1 MSALELGDSDDVSN
15 MFATWFLPHVV
26 YSVAITSVS
35 IHLVYQRKISNDER
49 AQINAQI
56 SILESISQQLQSN
69 KSLSDNE
76 LERLK
81 RLAYPVKD
89 REYSVAGILKE
100 EIRWKDVILGRK
112 RSDGVADSTDWDKK
126 DIQKGSS
133 TLPPHS
139 IYFANPSVSSARNRE
154 ITLMQ
159 IIYCPCVSFEGLWLC
174 KITSFRCLHA
184 DVVPEML
191 SSYIMSVS
199 TIVIISE

>member
-1 MSALELGDSDDVSN
+1 
-15 MFATWFLPHVV
+15 MFATWFLPHLI

-69 KSLSDNE
+69 KPLSDNE

-133 TLPPHS
+133 TLPPHFIS
-139 IYFANPSVSSARNRE
+139 FANPSVSSARNCE

-159 IIYCPCVSFEGLWLC
+159 IYLLPSRFL
-174 KITSFRCLHA
+174 
-184 DVVPEML
+184 
-191 SSYIMSVS
+191 
-199 TIVIISE
+199 